1 MPGFAQ
7 WSDHESVLIRT
18 GVRSGLPIFV
28 AMHSSVL
35 GPAAGGCRIWRYAR
49 WQDGLEDALRLSAA
63 MTAKFAAAGLARG
76 GGKTVVAMPV
86 GHVLTSA
93 GKRDI
98 LHDVADAIESL
109 DGRYATGPDVGTSP
123 QDMVVIGELTRH
135 VFCKPAEEGG
145 SGDSSPATAAG
156 TVAALRA
163 VGAKLGGAQIGGAWL
178 GDAQLSD
185 AQIGGAQRSGARLGD
200 AQLGDAQ
207 LGGARP
213 GGARLSDA
221 QNGRA
226 QVSGGGADPLHG
238 LRLAVV
244 GLGSVGARIATL
256 LSEAG
261 ADLVLSDIDA
271 GKKALA
277 DRLGATWCADPREA
291 LTADVDIVVPAALGG
306 VLTEEIVPELR
317 CRAVVGPANNQ
328 LAVAHV
334 ADALHER
341 GIAWVPD
348 YIASAGGVIKA
359 VSIELEACA
368 EDEALQRVLGI
379 QDTVAGLLLS
389 AESRGVT
396 LAAVAEE
403 LVRVRLGAAGAGTR

>member
-7 WSDHESVLIRT
+7 WPDHESVLIRT

-86 GHVLTSA
+86 GHVLTPA
-93 GKRDI
+93 GKREI

-123 QDMVVIGELTRH
+123 QDMMVIGELTRH

-163 VGAKLGGAQIGGAWL
+163 VGAKLGGAQ
-178 GDAQLSD
+178 
-185 AQIGGAQRSGARLGD
+185 
-200 AQLGDAQ
+200 
-207 LGGARP
+207 P
-213 GGARLSDA
+213 GGARLGGGQIA
-221 QNGRA
+221 RA
-226 QVSGGGADPLHG
+226 QRSGGGAADPLYG

-317 CRAVVGPANNQ
+317 CRAVVGPASNQ

-368 EDEALQRVLGI
+368 EDEARQRVLGI

-403 LVRVRLGAAGAGTR
+403 LVRARLGAAAGAGTR

>member
-1 MPGFAQ
+1 MPGFPQ
-7 WSDHESVLIRT
+7 WPDHESVLIRT
-18 GVRSGLPIFV
+18 GVRSGLPIVV
-28 AMHSSVL
+28 AMHSSAL
-35 GPAAGGCRIWRYAR
+35 GPAAGGCRIWRYPR

-76 GGKTVVAMPV
+76 GGKTVVAMPE
-86 GHVLTSA
+86 GYVLTPA

-98 LHDVADAIESL
+98 LYDVADAIEAL

-135 VFCKPAEEGG
+135 VFCKPAEDGG

-163 VGAKLGGAQIGGAWL
+163 VGARLGGGN
-178 GDAQLSD
+178 
-185 AQIGGAQRSGARLGD
+185 
-200 AQLGDAQ
+200 
-207 LGGARP
+207 RP
-213 GGARLSDA
+213 GGDSQPASA
-221 QNGRA
+221 AN
-226 QVSGGGADPLHG
+226 PLRG

-244 GLGSVGARIATL
+244 GLGSVGARIAAL

-261 ADLVLSDIDA
+261 ADLVLSDIDPA
-271 GKKALA
+271 KKELA
-277 DRLGATWCADPREA
+277 DRLGATWCADPHRA

-306 VLTEEIVPELR
+306 VLTEEIVPGLR

-328 LAVAHV
+328 LAVPHV

-348 YIASAGGVIKA
+348 YVASAGGVINA
-359 VSIELEACA
+359 ITIELDKGS
-368 EDEALQRVLGI
+368 EDQARQRVLAI
-379 QDTVAGLLLS
+379 QDTVAGLLES
-389 AESRGVT
+389 AVSRGVT

-403 LVRVRLGAAGAGTR
+403 LVRARLGGAESGTA